1 MPVSA
6 RVMRPEGTAG
16 PPIEWSANGRRHV
29 AMDRFGTAVR
39 AQVALGRL
47 LPLGGP
53 DDPLWITESA
63 AVRVLRQAGAR
74 QGTRLGRV
82 RIRLAESLDPHG
94 EEPPAGPLSQPADG
108 DTGGPSGVVPHR
120 LPDEP
125 GDRPSGV
132 AQDRRPDDPSD
143 GTADW
148 VTGRVTDRATA
159 GDRGVPDAAPL
170 GALPHGPLRIE
181 ADVEVTADEPL
192 PLVAERLRDALW
204 AQAQDRLGVVVE
216 AVDLR
221 ITGILEGPPDD
232 PEPHEDGDPAEP
244 EPAIGEGPAGSVAA
258 AVRAVPGVRAL
269 TQRLAGS
276 GPGVRVADPE
286 ALPGSRRVQVQIAV
300 APGHPP
306 VGVARAAAAA
316 ATAAA
321 TPGAPAPVSTA
332 VVVTDVHGD

>member
-1 MPVSA
+1 
-6 RVMRPEGTAG
+6 
-16 PPIEWSANGRRHV
+16 
-29 AMDRFGTAVR
+29 MDRFGTAVR

-63 AVRVLRQAGAR
+63 AVTVLRQAGAR

-82 RIRLAESLDPHG
+82 RIQLA
-94 EEPPAGPLSQPADG
+94 EPPARHPDGPPARTLGQPGDG
-108 DTGGPSGVVPHR
+108 EPDGPSDVVPHR
-120 LPDEP
+120 LTDERA
-125 GDRPSGV
+125 DRPSGV
-132 AQDRRPDDPSD
+132 ARDRRPDDPSD
-143 GTADW
+143 
-148 VTGRVTDRATA
+148 RATGDATGPVADGPRA
-159 GDRGVPDAAPL
+159 GRADGGDTEDTEDWAVPDAAPL

-204 AQAQDRLGVVVE
+204 EQAQDRLGVVVE

-221 ITGILEGPPDD
+221 ITGILEGPPDGLEP
-232 PEPHEDGDPAEP
+232 PEDADPAEP
-244 EPAIGEGPAGSVAA
+244 EPAVGEGPAGAVAA
-258 AVRAVPGVRAL
+258 AVRSVSGVRAL

-300 APGHPP
+300 APGHRP

-332 VVVTDVHGD
+332 IVVTDVDGD